1 MRSGGPPARWGWPDL
16 TPRTRAFTRLVGPE
30 EARARYAA
38 VLLPWPRGVERVSLW
53 QALGRV
59 LAGDAVASTDLPPF
73 DRSTMD
79 GWAVRACDLA
89 DAAPGRP
96 AVLRPSGEVRMG
108 AAADVAA
115 QSGSAVRI
123 STGGMMPAGTDAVVM
138 QEYATVGPEG
148 LLVSLPVAAGENVV
162 RRGADIRAGEI
173 VLRRGW
179 RLRPA
184 DLGLMAGQGIESVP
198 VFLRP
203 RVAILATGDE
213 LVAPG
218 DPLTPGKVRDM
229 NTVALAGAIEAAGG
243 VPTVCGIVGDDRP
256 AILVAMRSALAAHDM
271 LLVSGGSSVG
281 EHDLA
286 VEAIDAL
293 GPPGIVVHGIAVRPG
308 KPTVLA
314 AAGTVPVIGL
324 PGNPVSAL
332 VIFDQFARPVLE
344 AMLGMDPGSRPW
356 GLVRARLSEALP
368 SARVREDHR
377 RVRLEQRPGGIWA
390 VPLPAG
396 SQILTSMARADGI
409 VVVPPGEM
417 GLGEG
422 EEVEV
427 RLLT

>member
-1 MRSGGPPARWGWPDL
+1 LTGPDDAR
-16 TPRTRAFTRLVGPE
+16 T
-30 EARARYAA
+30 RYAA
-38 VLLPWPRGVERVSLW
+38 VLRPGPRGTERVPLLA
-53 QALGRV
+53 ALGRV
-59 LAGDAVASTDLPPF
+59 LAEDAVASTDLPPF

-79 GWAVRACDLA
+79 GWAVRASDLA
-89 DAAPGRP
+89 AAVPGRP
-96 AVLRPSGEVRMG
+96 VFLQPSGEVHMG
-108 AAADVAA
+108 VAADV
-115 QSGSAVRI
+115 SVPPGGAVRI
-123 STGGMMPAGTDAVVM
+123 PTGGMLPAGADAVVM
-138 QEYATVGPEG
+138 QEHATVEGEG
-148 LLVSLPVAAGENVV
+148 LLVSRPTFTGENVV
-162 RRGADIRAGEI
+162 ARGADIRAGEL

-184 DLGLMAGQGIESVP
+184 DLGLLAGQGLESVRA
-198 VFLRP
+198 FLPP

-213 LVAPG
+213 LVPAG
-218 DPLTPGKVRDM
+218 APLTPGRVRDM
-229 NTVALAGAIEAAGG
+229 NTAALAGAVEAAGG
-243 VPTVCGIVGDDRP
+243 IPTVCGIVGDDLP
-256 AILVAMRSALAAHDM
+256 AIGAAMRSALAGHDM

-286 VEAIDAL
+286 VEAIAAL

-332 VIFDQFARPVLE
+332 VIFDLFARPVLE

-377 RVRLEQRPGGIWA
+377 RVRLESRPDGIWA

-409 VVVPPGEM
+409 VVVPPGEI
-417 GLGEG
+417 GPGDG
-422 EEVEV
+422 DEVEV